1 MGVLVTEWISLERS
15 PRALKTFCMQ
25 TGQIGAKS
33 NSGLI
38 LWQDLNLSR
47 RVASLG
53 LSVSME
59 LAMIE
64 DRVTEH
70 VEPLTPSHNSL
81 SAYDL
86 FVAENRPR
94 LLQVLVARFG
104 IQVGADATADAMA
117 YSFEHWDR
125 IEPMTNPLGYLFRV
139 GQTSAR
145 KQFRWWR
152 SFALPEPEP
161 NRLPDDEP
169 GLARALMKLYSEQ
182 RVMVMLV
189 HGHDWSYAEV
199 ASVFDVTVKKV
210 RNDLF
215 SAIKNSANN

>member
-1 MGVLVTEWISLERS
+1 
-15 PRALKTFCMQ
+15 
-25 TGQIGAKS
+25 
-33 NSGLI
+33 
-38 LWQDLNLSR
+38 
-47 RVASLG
+47 
-53 LSVSME
+53 ME

-64 DRVTEH
+64 DRVTERF
-70 VEPLTPSHNSL
+70 EPVTPNHTTMST
-81 SAYDL
+81 YDM

-104 IQVGADATADAMA
+104 IEVGADATADAMA

-125 IEPMTNPLGYLFRV
+125 VESMTNPLGYLFRV

-145 KQFRWWR
+145 KQFRWSR

-161 NRLPDDEP
+161 SRVPDVEP
-169 GLARALMKLYSEQ
+169 GLARALMKLDHEQ

-199 ASVFDVTVKKV
+199 AAVFNVTVTKV
-210 RNDLF
+210 RNELF
-215 SAIKNSANN
+215 SAMQKLRKQLGSADSVSGSQPAREQAAKRETKQALEQERGAQS

>member
-1 MGVLVTEWISLERS
+1 
-15 PRALKTFCMQ
+15 
-25 TGQIGAKS
+25 
-33 NSGLI
+33 
-38 LWQDLNLSR
+38 
-47 RVASLG
+47 
-53 LSVSME
+53 ME

-64 DRVTEH
+64 DRVT
-70 VEPLTPSHNSL
+70 VPAEPPAPLASTSFTPST
-81 SAYDL
+81 YDS
-86 FVAENRPR
+86 FVAEHRPR

-104 IQVGADATADAMA
+104 IEVGADATADAMA

-145 KQFRWWR
+145 KQFRWSR

-161 NRLPDDEP
+161 SRLPDVEP
-169 GLARALMKLYSEQ
+169 GLARALMKLDHEQ

-199 ASVFDVTVKKV
+199 AAVFDVTVTKI

-215 SAIKNSANN
+215 SAMQKLRKQLGTSQGETSL

>member
-1 MGVLVTEWISLERS
+1 
-15 PRALKTFCMQ
+15 
-25 TGQIGAKS
+25 
-33 NSGLI
+33 
-38 LWQDLNLSR
+38 
-47 RVASLG
+47 
-53 LSVSME
+53 ME

-64 DRVTEH
+64 DRVT
-70 VEPLTPSHNSL
+70 VPAEPPAPLASTSFTS
-81 SAYDL
+81 STYDS
-86 FVAENRPR
+86 FVAEHRPR

-104 IQVGADATADAMA
+104 IEVGADATADAMA

-145 KQFRWWR
+145 KQFRWSR

-161 NRLPDDEP
+161 SRLPDVEP
-169 GLARALMKLYSEQ
+169 GLARALMKLDHEQ

-199 ASVFDVTVKKV
+199 AAVFDVTVTKV
-210 RNDLF
+210 RNELF
-215 SAIKNSANN
+215 SAMQKLRKQLGGADSASGSKSAREQAAKPETKQAVEQERGARS